1 MPGSQHLQSSCH
13 PQSLP
18 SPTEASPLLALLTFK
33 HNPVFQVWESAFP
46 VLSHLRASFRRAILR
61 EDTSLAQQTLFS
73 NFSIRSLYVNFLFF
87 FFFIACDFEFSFF
100 FLFYSLLF
108 YLKNLIYLFCYF
120 SYELNAVLYSTYCWI
135 FVKNFTLW
143 GIP

>member
-18 SPTEASPLLALLTFK
+18 SLNEASPLLALLTFK

-87 FFFIACDFEFSFF
+87 FFLLLVILSFLSFSYFILCYFI
-100 FLFYSLLF
+100 
-108 YLKNLIYLFCYF
+108 LKNLIYLFCYF